1 VDTEPLYRIKADL
14 FKALAHPVRIQVLEV
29 LAAAGGE
36 ATPASRLAEV
46 TGAEGSQLSQHLAVL
61 KRTGVVTSQRIGN
74 AVEYRLGEP
83 VVAELLVVARSF
95 LLVRLAGHQAD
106 GEERLNAARRL
117 PALPGASA
125 QAVLDAGA
133 MTGASNGAATGAGR

>member
-1 VDTEPLYRIKADL
+1 VDTEPLYRIKAEL

-29 LAAAGGE
+29 LAAADGE
-36 ATPASRLAEV
+36 AAPVSRLAEV
-46 TGAEGSQLSQHLAVL
+46 TRAEASQLSQHLAVL
-61 KRTGVVTSQRIGN
+61 KRTGVVTSRRTGN
-74 AVEYRLGEP
+74 AVEYRLAEP

-95 LLVRLAGHQAD
+95 LLGRLAGHQAD
-106 GEERLNAARRL
+106 VEERLKAARRL

-133 MTGASNGAATGAGR
+133 SRGASNGAGS